1 MHSPFKFLDAYTRED
16 RKIFFGRDREI
27 EELYQKVFESRILV
41 VYGISGTG
49 KTSLI
54 NCGLANKFEESDWL
68 PVSIRRGRDIN
79 ESLESEI
86 HRASITG
93 LNEGASIQ
101 KAIQSVYLDHFK
113 PIYLIFDQFEELFI
127 FGDRT
132 ERETFIQTIS
142 ELVNSESQCKCL
154 FSIREEYLAGV
165 TEFEST
171 IPEFLS
177 NRMRVEKMTHKNA
190 TEVIEGP
197 CQVNG
202 IAVEA
207 GFAEALLHKLNPDTN
222 EIELT
227 WLQVFL
233 DKIFKLSGEK
243 NEFTLAQIKQAGDV
257 SDLLGSFLEEQI
269 AELEDP
275 DRGLVVLKAFVSI
288 QGTKK
293 LIGEQEISDFAF
305 TLGNPVE
312 KEKLTDLL
320 QRFVNLRVLK
330 EKDEHN
336 QYELR
341 HDSLAVKIYE
351 KITLIEKELLEIKE
365 FLDNAFNNF
374 ERRGITLNEPDLQYI
389 APYEDK
395 LFLSKRLHQFIANSK
410 NEIQKVQRRRRRL
423 VFSMAA
429 VLIAILTFFT
439 AWALQER
446 GKAVDQTRIAEEKR
460 TEAITA
466 RDQAILAQEEADRS
480 RGEAE
485 VSSEEAL
492 AQKQLADS
500 ALLVAE
506 YQRSQSEEQRLRAER
521 LFEEARTQSQIA
533 REAQQDAE
541 TSSMEVQ
548 ETSRKAMFQLYL
560 FNAQEFASKSLL
572 IENDDTLAAI
582 LALNAFDLVDYGYGN
597 YSDSP
602 ANVTYDIQLYEAIQ
616 KAWIGL
622 EDGTLY
628 TGDHWALDLKQEI
641 MAISNEKNQVLF
653 SSFEEPDK
661 GSFPKLIEKS
671 SRDLNQ
677 RFDESSD
684 GSLITLEDDSFIR
697 FLCIDD
703 ENQRLVAANSRGV
716 VSLTDITG
724 IGTSELYSHQGNI
737 STITVSPLHHKIIS
751 TARDQSL
758 IVYDI
763 EEKKLTSQHTLDF
776 KTNDLPLLQ
785 DRYVVFHDQGRAFYR
800 LDILDKEA
808 DAEVIFGINRT
819 VEALDICNI
828 RNRAAIVSPGLLTM
842 IDLNDE
848 GSGIMKRKEWPIP
861 HTGMI
866 SDIIFSPNG
875 KWLVISG
882 FDGVISL
889 WDISSPDLF
898 EKEYLVPIIHFP
910 GVRIRQVMFDQDS
923 KYLIYSDMKRVFIYP
938 VDMHNTL
945 EKLSHKLDGRRLSD
959 IQWSNY
965 VKGDLE
971 RPDRE

>member
-68 PVSIRRGRDIN
+68 PVSVRRGRDIN

-312 KEKLTDLL
+312 K
-320 QRFVNLRVLK
+320 
-330 EKDEHN
+330 
-336 QYELR
+336 
-341 HDSLAVKIYE
+341 
-351 KITLIEKELLEIKE
+351 
-365 FLDNAFNNF
+365 
-374 ERRGITLNEPDLQYI
+374 
-389 APYEDK
+389 
-395 LFLSKRLHQFIANSK
+395 
-410 NEIQKVQRRRRRL
+410 
-423 VFSMAA
+423 
-429 VLIAILTFFT
+429 
-439 AWALQER
+439 
-446 GKAVDQTRIAEEKR
+446 
-460 TEAITA
+460 
-466 RDQAILAQEEADRS
+466 
-480 RGEAE
+480 
-485 VSSEEAL
+485 
-492 AQKQLADS
+492 
-500 ALLVAE
+500 
-506 YQRSQSEEQRLRAER
+506 
-521 LFEEARTQSQIA
+521 
-533 REAQQDAE
+533 
-541 TSSMEVQ
+541 
-548 ETSRKAMFQLYL
+548 
-560 FNAQEFASKSLL
+560 
-572 IENDDTLAAI
+572 
-582 LALNAFDLVDYGYGN
+582 
-597 YSDSP
+597 
-602 ANVTYDIQLYEAIQ
+602 
-616 KAWIGL
+616 
-622 EDGTLY
+622 
-628 TGDHWALDLKQEI
+628 
-641 MAISNEKNQVLF
+641 
-653 SSFEEPDK
+653 
-661 GSFPKLIEKS
+661 
-671 SRDLNQ
+671 
-677 RFDESSD
+677 
-684 GSLITLEDDSFIR
+684 
-697 FLCIDD
+697 
-703 ENQRLVAANSRGV
+703 
-716 VSLTDITG
+716 
-724 IGTSELYSHQGNI
+724 
-737 STITVSPLHHKIIS
+737 
-751 TARDQSL
+751 
-758 IVYDI
+758 
-763 EEKKLTSQHTLDF
+763 
-776 KTNDLPLLQ
+776 
-785 DRYVVFHDQGRAFYR
+785 
-800 LDILDKEA
+800 
-808 DAEVIFGINRT
+808 
-819 VEALDICNI
+819 
-828 RNRAAIVSPGLLTM
+828 
-842 IDLNDE
+842 
-848 GSGIMKRKEWPIP
+848 
-861 HTGMI
+861 
-866 SDIIFSPNG
+866 
-875 KWLVISG
+875 
-882 FDGVISL
+882 
-889 WDISSPDLF
+889 
-898 EKEYLVPIIHFP
+898 
-910 GVRIRQVMFDQDS
+910 
-923 KYLIYSDMKRVFIYP
+923 
-938 VDMHNTL
+938 
-945 EKLSHKLDGRRLSD
+945 
-959 IQWSNY
+959 
-965 VKGDLE
+965 
-971 RPDRE
+971 